1 ALFDSQVKK
10 ERMQTVFLEY
20 AWDMNWC
27 DPCAADPLSVKE
39 LRELGVFWVNENTQ
53 HRGWKKQARE
63 VFVTRLHVRY
73 TADKFPADLIFQETA
88 DRTNFQGRYVLRHPW
103 TGTKNCQAAQE
114 YRQTLK
120 QRQEREAQKL
130 ASLTGW
136 DINQIRRKMGISS
149 PATDNNQDG
158 NTWWQKIWE
167 K

>member
-1 ALFDSQVKK
+1 
-10 ERMQTVFLEY
+10 
-20 AWDMNWC
+20 
-27 DPCAADPLSVKE
+27 
-39 LRELGVFWVNENTQ
+39 
-53 HRGWKKQARE
+53 
-63 VFVTRLHVRY
+63 
-73 TADKFPADLIFQETA
+73 
-88 DRTNFQGRYVLRHPW
+88 
-103 TGTKNCQAAQE
+103 